1 MEKCHRPAPVSLCLQ
16 VFGPVTWVTTG
27 VDVAE
32 KEVVGRKAGI
42 QRKEGDCGRE
52 VGKWINHSKE
62 NA

>member
-1 MEKCHRPAPVSLCLQ
+1 
-16 VFGPVTWVTTG
+16 